1 MKSPQKTSKSSP
13 STAKFTSEKQDE
25 GSGRVNGKVIM
36 ASNVLSS
43 STFEASAMKKSAPS
57 QSQPDAYEHRSNWP
71 PYTYRDYPD
80 IQPETYDSFMKF
92 LDTENKSGRLMEL
105 QPWISVCDSRCA
117 FCYFPTTATSKVQI
131 VPYLE
136 LLKKELA
143 MYAKTKYVKTS
154 LFDEI
159 VLGGGTPSVLTA
171 EQMIDL
177 IDFCKA
183 NFPINK
189 EYFIKVTGSSKTLAL
204 KKIDKLAAYG
214 VYQMDMGAQTF
225 DDAIRKKMCL
235 PDSAADVE
243 KAIRHARKLG
253 LCVCVDLMYNFP
265 GQTMES
271 WIATLKKSVE
281 LDVEID
287 CYSLHVDPGTPLEK
301 MIKTGVVPP
310 PGDAEYE
317 KEMYTAAYK
326 LLVDA
331 GYTPVGHDRFS
342 RVEWHMREN
351 CLNGWP
357 WGGILTTGAG
367 CFMGYLQRFSYS
379 NIEDI
384 HQYMNVVKSG
394 KLPIQKL
401 SESSDD
407 DMMRREMSRLYL
419 RLPVSKKEFKE
430 KFGKLPEDVFGKQ
443 LKSLSAKGL
452 IEVDDKEVRL
462 TKQGEVWKGNIAWE
476 FAAENQTH
484 GK

>member
-1 MKSPQKTSKSSP
+1 MTK
-13 STAKFTSEKQDE
+13 ASEPE
-25 GSGRVNGKVIM
+25 VYGSR
-36 ASNVLSS
+36 
-43 STFEASAMKKSAPS
+43 E
-57 QSQPDAYEHRSNWP
+57 NWP

-80 IQPETYDSFMKF
+80 IKPETYQAFMEF
-92 LDTENKSGRLMEL
+92 LNTENTSGRLMEL

-117 FCYFPTTATSKVQI
+117 FCYFPTTATSKVKI
-131 VPYLE
+131 EPYLD

-154 LFDEI
+154 VFDEI

-183 NFPINK
+183 NFNTND

-204 KKIDKLAAYG
+204 KKIDKLAEYG

-225 DDAIRKKMCL
+225 DDKLRKMLCL

-253 LCVCVDLMYNFP
+253 LCVCVDLMYNLP

-271 WIATLKKSVE
+271 WIATLKKAIE

-287 CYSLHVDPGTPLEK
+287 AYSLHVDPGTLLEK
-301 MIKTGVVPP
+301 MIKTGVSPP

-317 KEMYTAAYK
+317 KQMYLTAYK
-326 LLVDA
+326 MLTEA
-331 GYTPVGHDRFS
+331 GYKAVGHDRYS

-367 CFMGYLQRFSYS
+367 CFMGYLQKFSYS
-379 NIEDI
+379 NLENI
-384 HQYMNVVKSG
+384 HDYMATVASG
-394 KLPIQKL
+394 KLPICRL
-401 SESSDD
+401 SESTQE
-407 DMMRREMSRLYL
+407 DMMRRTMTRLYL
-419 RLPVSKKEFKE
+419 RLPVSKKEFME
-430 KFGKLPEDVFGKQ
+430 KFNTTPEKVFPAQLQKLKDQ
-443 LKSLSAKGL
+443 GL
-452 IEVDDKEVRL
+452 IEIDENEIRL

-476 FAAENQTH
+476 FAPKQT
-484 GK
+484 

>member
-1 MKSPQKTSKSSP
+1 MKNHATEQKSQAYDS
-13 STAKFTSEKQDE
+13 
-25 GSGRVNGKVIM
+25 RV
-36 ASNVLSS
+36 
-43 STFEASAMKKSAPS
+43 
-57 QSQPDAYEHRSNWP
+57 NWP

-80 IQPETYDSFMKF
+80 IKPETYESFLEF
-92 LDTENKSGRLMEL
+92 LNTENTSGRLMEL

-117 FCYFPTTATSKVQI
+117 FCYFPTTPTRKVQI
-131 VPYLE
+131 EHYLE
-136 LLKKELA
+136 LLKKELD
-143 MYAKTKYVKTS
+143 MYAKTRYVKTS
-154 LFDEI
+154 VFDEI

-177 IDFCKA
+177 IEFCKERF
-183 NFPINK
+183 NTNK

-204 KKIDKLAAYG
+204 PKIDKLAAYG

-225 DDAIRKKMCL
+225 DDKLRKLLCL

-243 KAIRHARKLG
+243 KAIRHARNMD
-253 LCVCVDLMYNFP
+253 LCVCVDLMYNLP

-271 WIATLKKSVE
+271 WINTLKKAIE

-287 CYSLHVDPGTPLEK
+287 AYSLHVDSGTLLEK
-301 MIKTGVVPP
+301 MIKAGKSPP

-317 KEMYTAAYK
+317 KQMYLASYK
-326 LLVDA
+326 MLTEA
-331 GYTPVGHDRFS
+331 GYKAVGHDRFS

-384 HQYMNVVKSG
+384 NEYMKAVSAG
-394 KLPIQKL
+394 KLPIQRL
-401 SESSDD
+401 SKSTDD
-407 DMMRREMSRLYL
+407 EMMRREMSRLYL
-419 RLPVSKKEFKE
+419 RLPVSKKEFME
-430 KFGKLPEDVFGKQ
+430 KFGKLPEDVFPQQ
-443 LKSLSAKGL
+443 LKNLKEKGL
-452 IEVDDKEVRL
+452 IEVDDKEVRI

-476 FAAENQTH
+476 FAQKTTS
-484 GK
+484 

>member
-1 MKSPQKTSKSSP
+1 MKNSSPQNKSDVYDQR
-13 STAKFTSEKQDE
+13 T
-25 GSGRVNGKVIM
+25 
-36 ASNVLSS
+36 
-43 STFEASAMKKSAPS
+43 
-57 QSQPDAYEHRSNWP
+57 NWP

-80 IQPETYDSFMKF
+80 IKPETYKSFMDF
-92 LDTENKSGRLMEL
+92 LETENTSGRLMEL

-117 FCYFPTTATSKVQI
+117 FCYFPTAPTSKVQI
-131 VPYLE
+131 EPYLE
-136 LLKKELA
+136 LLKKELE

-154 LFDEI
+154 VFDEI

-183 NFPINK
+183 RFNINK

-204 KKIDKLAAYG
+204 KKIDRLAEYG

-225 DDAIRKKMCL
+225 DDKLRKMLCL

-243 KAIRHARKLG
+243 KAIRHARKLD
-253 LCVCVDLMYNFP
+253 LCVCVDLMYNLP

-271 WIATLKKSVE
+271 WINTLKKAVE

-287 CYSLHVDPGTPLEK
+287 AYSLHVDAGTPLEK
-301 MIKTGVVPP
+301 MIKKGISPP

-317 KEMYTAAYK
+317 KQMYLMAYK
-326 LLVDA
+326 LLTDA
-331 GYTPVGHDRFS
+331 GYKAVGHDRYS

-379 NIEDI
+379 NLEDI
-384 HQYMNVVKSG
+384 NGYMATVKAD
-394 KLPIQKL
+394 KLPIQRL
-401 SESSDD
+401 SESTDD

-419 RLPVSKKEFKE
+419 RLPVSKKEFME
-430 KFGKLPEDVFGKQ
+430 KFGKLPEDVFPQQ
-443 LKSLSAKGL
+443 LKNLKDKGL
-452 IEVDDKEVRL
+452 IEIDSKEVRL
-462 TKQGEVWKGNIAWE
+462 TKEGEVWKGNIAWE
-476 FAAENQTH
+476 FAP
-484 GK
+484 KPSS

>member
-1 MKSPQKTSKSSP
+1 MLIWGKLTMKKRVTKSPKS
-13 STAKFTSEKQDE
+13 E
-25 GSGRVNGKVIM
+25 
-36 ASNVLSS
+36 
-43 STFEASAMKKSAPS
+43 
-57 QSQPDAYEHRSNWP
+57 AYESRTNWP
-71 PYTYRDYPD
+71 PYTYRDYPG
-80 IQPETYDSFMKF
+80 INPETYEAFMNF
-92 LDTENKSGRLMEL
+92 LSTENTSGRLMEL

-131 VPYLE
+131 EPYLE

-143 MYAKTKYVKTS
+143 MYAQTKYVKTS
-154 LFDEI
+154 VFDEI

-183 NFPINK
+183 NFTINK

-204 KKIDKLAAYG
+204 KKIDTLAAYG

-225 DDAIRKKMCL
+225 DDKLRKLMCL
-235 PDSAADVE
+235 PDSAASVE

-265 GQTMES
+265 TQTMES
-271 WIATLKKSVE
+271 WINTLKKAIE

-287 CYSLHVDPGTPLEK
+287 AYSLHVDPGTPLEK

-317 KEMYTAAYK
+317 KEMYLAAYK
-326 LLVDA
+326 LLTDA
-331 GYTPVGHDRFS
+331 GYKAVGHDRYS

-367 CFMGYLQRFSYS
+367 CFMGYLQKFSYS

-384 HQYMNVVKSG
+384 NNYMTAVKSG
-394 KLPIQKL
+394 KLPIQRL
-401 SESSDD
+401 SESTDD

-419 RLPVSKKEFKE
+419 RLPVSKAEFTE
-430 KFGKLPEDVFGKQ
+430 KFGKLPEDVFPQQ
-443 LKSLSAKGL
+443 LKRLKEKGL
-452 IEVDDKEVRL
+452 IEIDDKEIRL

-476 FAAENQTH
+476 FAPTPSS
-484 GK
+484 